1 MKKSYDGMIFK
12 LQRLPNVGV
21 KFTMKNGSV
30 IRLRDFE
37 IDGDVAFDKNGR
49 CANISDIND
58 IEIDSD

>member
-30 IRLRDFE
+30 VSLRDFE
-37 IDGDVAFDKNGR
+37 IEDNIVFDKNGKR
-49 CANISDIND
+49 ANISEINN
-58 IEIDSD
+58 IEIDSY